1 MYIYILFKKVIGCC
15 RLLKIVKN
23 QASDITNWPFLLLG
37 ARNLLA
43 NNSKEALLATGFTAG
58 VNVGIQYSLNE
69 ILKLVI

>member
-1 MYIYILFKKVIGCC
+1 M
-15 RLLKIVKN
+15 KN

-43 NNSKEALLATGFTAG
+43 NNSKKALLATGFTAG